1 MTEITLPKAHGHWLL
16 PLLRVLCWP
25 LLFLLGPCRYIGTRH
40 VPRKGGLLV
49 IANHL
54 SDCDP
59 VILQAACPRAI
70 QFMGKSELFTMKI
83 VGPILKWWG
92 SFPVKRGS
100 PDRNSLRLAAE
111 LAKSGQ
117 TVGIFPEGQLSENSL
132 LQEIK
137 PGAALIIKMAKV
149 PVICC
154 GLSGTPKIV
163 PYGSTWARPALSWV
177 TAHWGEPKVFDE
189 EASNDE
195 IVAWIEAQL
204 RELTGQQT

>member
-1 MTEITLPKAHGHWLL
+1 MAEIELPKAHGHWLL
-16 PLLRVLCWP
+16 PILRILAWP
-25 LLFLLGPCRYIGTRH
+25 LLFVLGPCRTYGAKR
-40 VPRKGGLLV
+40 VPRKGGLIV

-59 VILQAACPRAI
+59 VILQGASPRAI
-70 QFMGKSELFTMKI
+70 QFMGKSELFTMKV

-92 SFPVKRGS
+92 SFPVKRGA

-111 LAKSGQ
+111 LAKSGR
-117 TVGIFPEGQLSENSL
+117 TVGVFPEGQLSTDGK

-154 GLSGTPKIV
+154 GLQRTNKII
-163 PYGSTWARPALSWV
+163 PYGSTIARPSLGWV
-177 TAHWGEPKVFDE
+177 TARWGEAREFGE
-189 EASNDE
+189 ETSNEE
-195 IVAWIEAQL
+195 IVAWMESQL